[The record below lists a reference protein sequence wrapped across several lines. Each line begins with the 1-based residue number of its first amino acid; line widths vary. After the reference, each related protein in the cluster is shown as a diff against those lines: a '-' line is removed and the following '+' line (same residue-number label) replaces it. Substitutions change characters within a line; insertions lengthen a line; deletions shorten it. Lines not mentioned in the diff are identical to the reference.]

1 MTAAVAAFL
10 EAQPLFTLFLTIAL
24 GYLVGEIG
32 IGGLSLGS
40 GAVLFV
46 GLAIGAIAPKSAP
59 PALVGTLGLLLF
71 LYGVGLAYG
80 REFFR
85 GLTSAAGVKANLAA
99 ACGVVVA
106 LAVALGSVALM
117 SVGIGPALGMFAGAG
132 TSTATLQ
139 AVTAVLRSDAPTV
152 GYSVAY
158 PFGVAVPILVLF
170 LARALFK
177 PKVTPVSGQR
187 LEIVEVELDPTR
199 LPARSVAEL
208 LARVPAGIDVVAIR
222 RDGHN
227 VVPHGKIALRGG
239 DCLMLAGT
247 EPNAL
252 QSFAARLGNAA
263 PGRMHG
269 DRTDLEYV
277 RVFASRKNVVGVPL
291 GSLEMPFRFDHRIVH
306 VRRGD
311 ADLLPR
317 EDLVLEFG
325 DRVGVLVPPEHR
337 QEVAQFF
344 GDSIRGTAEFSYVS
358 IGVGAAIG
366 LLIGLVPIP
375 IPGVGT
381 VTLGLAGVLL
391 FALWLGKQRRV
402 AGLTFTLPLSASLV
416 LRNFGLTVFL
426 AQVGLASGRK
436 FVQTV
441 ADTGF
446 TYLAIGAVIAFVL
459 AAVTLAVAM
468 LVFRLPFDQAAGVMS
483 GATGNPAILGF
494 ANKLAPTERT
504 DIAYAMIFPSMTVL
518 KILIVEIAAVVL
530 GGSG

>member
-1 MTAAVAAFL
+1 MTAALATFL
-10 EAQPLFTLFLTIAL
+10 EAQPLFTLFLTIAA
-24 GYLVGEIG
+24 GYLLGEVGIR
-32 IGGLSLGS
+32 GLSLGS

-46 GLAIGAIAPKSAP
+46 GLAVGALAPKSAP
-59 PALVGTLGLLLF
+59 PPLLGTLGLLLF

-85 GLTSAAGVKANLAA
+85 GLTSASGLKANLAA
-99 ACGVVVA
+99 IIGVISA
-106 LAVALGSVALM
+106 LAVAVGSISAM
-117 SVGIGPALGMFAGAG
+117 SVGVGPALGLFAGAA

-139 AVTAVLRSDAPTV
+139 AVMAVMSSDQPTV

-158 PFGVAVPILVLF
+158 PFGVAMPILVLS

-177 PKVTPVSGQR
+177 PQVIPMSGQR
-187 LEIVEVELDPTR
+187 LEVVELELHAER
-199 LPARSVAEL
+199 LPARSVAQL
-208 LARVPAGIDVVAIR
+208 LARLPPGIDVVAVR
-222 RDGHN
+222 REGHN
-227 VVPHGKIALRGG
+227 MVPHGKMDLRDG
-239 DCLMLAGT
+239 DFLMLAAT
-247 EPNAL
+247 DPAVL
-252 QSFAARLGNAA
+252 QSLAAMLGTPA

-269 DRTDLEYV
+269 DRSDLEYV
-277 RVFASRKNVVGVPL
+277 RVFASKKNVVGVPL
-291 GSLEMPFRFDHRIVH
+291 GSLAMPFRFDHRIVH

-325 DRVGVLVPPEHR
+325 DRVGLLVPPEHR
-337 QEVAQFF
+337 AEAARFF

-375 IPGVGT
+375 VPGVGT

-402 AGLTFTLPLSASLV
+402 AGLTFTLPASASLV

-426 AQVGLASGRK
+426 AQVGLASGQK
-436 FVQTV
+436 FVETV
-441 ADTGF
+441 AATGL
-446 TYLAIGAVIAFVL
+446 TYLAIGAAIAFAL
-459 AAVTLAVAM
+459 AAATLAVAM

-494 ANKLAPTERT
+494 ASKLAPTERT
-504 DIAYAMIFPSMTVL
+504 DVAYAMIFPSMTVL
-518 KILIVEIAAVVL
+518 KIVIVEITAVLL
-530 GGSG
+530 GGG

>member
-1 MTAAVAAFL
+1 MTALAPFL
-10 EAQPLFTLFLTIAL
+10 EAQPLFTLFLTIAI

-32 IGGLSLGS
+32 IRGLALGS

-46 GLAIGAIAPKSAP
+46 GLAIGALAPKAAP
-59 PALVGTLGLLLF
+59 PAILGTLGLLLF

-85 GLTSAAGVKANLAA
+85 GLTSAAGIRANLAA
-99 ACGVVVA
+99 LCGVVAA
-106 LAVALGSVALM
+106 LAVALGSLAVM

-139 AVTAVLRSDAPTV
+139 AVMAVLKSDEATV

-177 PKVTPVSGQR
+177 PQVTPVGGQR
-187 LEIVEVELDPTR
+187 LEILEVEIDASR
-199 LPARSVAEL
+199 LPARSVAQL
-208 LARVPAGIDVVAIR
+208 LARLPAGIDVVAVR

-227 VVPHGKIALRGG
+227 VVPHGKLELHGG
-239 DCLMLAGT
+239 DCVMLAGT
-247 EPNAL
+247 DPGAL
-252 QSFAARLGNAA
+252 ASFAATLGTGAR
-263 PGRMHG
+263 GRMHG
-269 DRTDLEYV
+269 DRSDLEYV
-277 RVFASRKNVVGVPL
+277 RVFASKKNVVGVPL

-375 IPGVGT
+375 IPGVGAL
-381 VTLGLAGVLL
+381 TLGLAGVLL
-391 FALWLGKQRRV
+391 FALWLGQQRRV

-426 AQVGLASGRK
+426 AQVGLASGQK
-436 FVQTV
+436 FVETV
-441 ADTGF
+441 AATGF

-468 LVFRLPFDQAAGVMS
+468 LAFRLPFDQAAGVMS
-483 GATGNPAILGF
+483 GATGNPAILSF

-504 DIAYAMIFPSMTVL
+504 DVAYAMIFPSMTVL
-518 KILIVEIAAVVL
+518 KIVIVEIAAVVL
-530 GGSG
+530 GGR

>member
-1 MTAAVAAFL
+1 MTAAIAAFL
-10 EAQPLFTLFLTIAL
+10 EAQPLFTLFLTIAV
-24 GYLVGEIG
+24 GYVVGEVG
-32 IGGLSLGS
+32 FRGLSLGS

-46 GLAIGAIAPKSAP
+46 GLAIGALAPKAAP
-59 PALVGTLGLLLF
+59 PPLLGTLGLLLF

-85 GLTSAAGVKANLAA
+85 GLTSAAGVKANVAA
-99 ACGVVVA
+99 ICGVVAA
-106 LAVALGSVALM
+106 LGVALGSITVAA
-117 SVGIGPALGMFAGAG
+117 VGVGPALGMFAGAG

-139 AVTAVLRSDAPTV
+139 AVIQVLQSDDPAV

-170 LARALFK
+170 LAKALFK
-177 PKVTPVSGQR
+177 PCVEPVAGQR
-187 LEIVEVELDPTR
+187 LEIVEVELQPDR

-208 LARVPAGIDVVAIR
+208 LGRLPAGVDLVAIR

-227 VVPHGKIALRGG
+227 MVPNGKMALRGG
-239 DCLMLAGT
+239 DCLMLTGT
-247 EPNAL
+247 DVPAL
-252 QSFAARLGNAA
+252 QALAQSLGTAAT
-263 PGRMHG
+263 GRMHG
-269 DRTDLEYV
+269 DRSDLEYV
-277 RVFASRKNVVGVPL
+277 RVFASKKNVVGVPL
-291 GSLEMPFRFDHRIVH
+291 GSLGMPFDFDHRIVH

-311 ADLLPR
+311 ADVLPR

-337 QEVAQFF
+337 QKVAQFF

-358 IGVGAAIG
+358 IGIGAALG
-366 LLIGLVPIP
+366 LLLGLVPIQ

-381 VTLGLAGVLL
+381 VALGLAGVLL
-391 FALWLGKQRRV
+391 FALWLGKRRRF
-402 AGLTFTLPLSASLV
+402 AGLTFTMPLSASLV

-426 AQVGLASGRK
+426 AQVGLASGPK

-441 ADTGF
+441 TDTGV
-446 TYLAIGAVIAFVL
+446 TYLAIGASVAFVL
-459 AAVTLAVAM
+459 ASVTLAVAM

-494 ANKLAPTERT
+494 ANKLAPTERP

-518 KILIVEIAAVVL
+518 KILIVEVAAVVL
-530 GGSG
+530 GGGG